1 MSDKTDVT
9 MWVESLP
16 VLEQIG
22 GLLEFFLGHITFPI
36 YIFMSLIP
44 WVFFSDIGT

>member
-22 GLLEFFLGHITFPI
+22 GLLEFFYTTTERNTDFIIDEL
-36 YIFMSLIP
+36 
-44 WVFFSDIGT
+44 